1 MRESLECA
9 VIAFP
14 KDRVRPA
21 VASAGSPSGEVVMFT
36 GVRVERLYD
45 LAERL
50 PAVRNGSSRSGR
62 RGEIEYY

>member
-21 VASAGSPSGEVVMFT
+21 VTSAASPAGEVVIFT

-50 PAVRNGSSRSGR
+50 PAIRTGSSRKGR

>member
-1 MRESLECA
+1 MRASTDCA

-14 KDRVRPA
+14 MDRVRPA
-21 VASAGSPSGEVVMFT
+21 AAQGGHGAGEVVMFT

-50 PAVRNGSSRSGR
+50 PAARTGSTQNGR

>member
-1 MRESLECA
+1 MRDSTECA

-21 VASAGSPSGEVVMFT
+21 TASGGSPAGEVVMFT

-50 PAVRNGSSRSGR
+50 PAIRNGSSRNGR

>member
-1 MRESLECA
+1 MRDSTECA

-14 KDRVRPA
+14 TDRVKQA
-21 VASAGSPSGEVVMFT
+21 AAAAGGRLGEVVMFT

-50 PAVRNGSSRSGR
+50 PAIRNGSSRKGR